1 MIPGHDQHL
10 EPGEEPDYE
19 LLEELF
25 EDSPDWRTAFVDWA
39 LDDHS
44 VCDGFRTTTDY
55 QTAFDDWL
63 QERNEP

>member
-1 MIPGHDQHL
+1 MIPGHDQQL
-10 EPGEEPDYE
+10 EPGEEPDWE

-25 EDSPDWRTAFVDWA
+25 EDSPDWRTVFIDWA
-39 LDDHS
+39 LNAES
-44 VCDGFRTTTDY
+44 ACEWFRSTADY